1 MRKKKIG
8 AIKKKK
14 NQKIRSDQKNPVRSR
29 WIARTKTFSN
39 SPYVITISHYRRN
52 IFFTAADLTGQTKF
66 WMNSGR
72 CGFKGRNKINNF
84 ALLILANTFFKTLRR
99 SGIRI
104 LIFKYK
110 NYNKNRWQ
118 FKKIVKRLN
127 EKRRLKILGFFI
139 ETQIAFNGCR
149 KKKKK
154 RK

>member
-1 MRKKKIG
+1 MRKKKLG
-8 AIKKKK
+8 SRKQKNIKK
-14 NQKIRSDQKNPVRSR
+14 IRLNQKNPVRTR
-29 WIARTKTFSN
+29 WISKTKTFSN
-39 SPYVITISHYRRN
+39 NPYVITISHYRRN

-66 WMNSGR
+66 WINSGR
-72 CGFKGRNKINNF
+72 CGFKGRNKINKF
-84 ALLILANTFFKTLRR
+84 ALLTIANTFFKSIQRA
-99 SGIRI
+99 GIQN

-118 FKKIVKRLN
+118 FKKIIKGL
-127 EKRRLKILGFFI
+127 KKKLRLKILGFFI